1 MPQEPKDR
9 AEVEAIVGRVRYE
22 EKRFRVGLM
31 GDGYFVQIE
40 YDEPDIRT
48 NEMALQRGR
57 KWYVSP
63 YATES
68 EIVQTCLAAVLA
80 SAEHQARE
88 HFGYAPAEGERP
100 KAIFAPHYA
109 ADALYGIAGNP
120 ESYDARADPE

>member
-1 MPQEPKDR
+1 MAQEPKDK

-22 EKRFRVGLM
+22 EKRFRVGVM
-31 GDGYFVQIE
+31 GDGFFVQIE

-57 KWYVSP
+57 KWYVSS

-88 HFGYAPAEGERP
+88 HFGYVPAGEKRP
-100 KAIFAPHYA
+100 RAIFSPHFA
-109 ADALYGIAGNP
+109 TDALYSICGKAD
-120 ESYDARADPE
+120 SYDARDDPE